1 MHVKKIILMT
11 IISLPFLVTAQQN
24 KSQEKK
30 QKAADKKAKVEQLI
44 KQEEEGAL
52 VFQKQGTFGLNFN
65 SDGFG
70 FTYEHGKY
78 KTIKKTNLWW
88 LSLGER
94 KDPKQ
99 YKQSNTFSSS
109 GGGGTTIVFFG
120 NSYVYGKQNNF
131 YYLRLGFGQQLA
143 IGNKGTKNGV
153 AVSAIYGGGLSLG
166 MLKPYYVQ
174 VPDNSGQ
181 GTGTKDIK
189 YSDSTKVTFL
199 DPTAIIGGSGFGK
212 GLGEIK
218 FVPGATARVAL
229 RFDYGKYNETI
240 SALEVG
246 INAEYYSQAMPILV
260 GVNEQK
266 KFFFNGYIALQF
278 GRRK

>member
-1 MHVKKIILMT
+1 MT
-11 IISLPFLVTAQQN
+11 MICLPFFVAAQQN
-24 KSQEKK
+24 KAQEKK
-30 QKAADKKAKVEQLI
+30 QKAAEKKAKIEQLI

-52 VFQKQGTFGLNFN
+52 VFQKQSTFGLNFN

-70 FTYEHGKY
+70 FSYEHGKY

-99 YKQSNTFSSS
+99 YKQTNTFT
-109 GGGGTTIVFFG
+109 GGGGAVVFFG

-131 YYLRLGFGQQLA
+131 YYLRLGFGQQKLLGA
-143 IGNKGTKNGV
+143 KGSKNGV

-174 VPDNSGQ
+174 VPDNSAQ
-181 GTGTKDIK
+181 GTGIKDIK
-189 YSDSTKVTFL
+189 YTDSTASTFL

-218 FVPGATARVAL
+218 FVPGATTRVAL
-229 RFDYGKYNETI
+229 RFDYGRFRETI
-240 SALEVG
+240 STLEVG
-246 INAEYYSQAMPILV
+246 VNAEFYSQAMPILV
-260 GVNEQK
+260 GVNDQK

>member
-1 MHVKKIILMT
+1 MHVKKIIVMAIFSIPLM
-11 IISLPFLVTAQQN
+11 VAAQDN
-24 KSQEKK
+24 KAKDRKIKAAEKK
-30 QKAADKKAKVEQLI
+30 ERVNQLI

-52 VFQKQGTFGLNFN
+52 VFQKQSTFGINLN
-65 SDGFG
+65 SDGLG

-78 KTIKKTNLWW
+78 KTITKTNLWW

-99 YKQSNTFSSS
+99 YKQSNTFASS
-109 GGGGTTIVFFG
+109 GSGGVGIVFFG

-131 YYLRLGFGQQLA
+131 YFLRAGIGQQKT
-143 IGNKGTKNGV
+143 IGGKGNKNGV
-153 AVSAIYGGGLSLG
+153 AVSGIYGGGLTLG

-174 VPDNSGQ
+174 VTNSTGS

-189 YSDSTKVTFL
+189 YSDTTATVFL

-212 GLGEIK
+212 GINEIK
-218 FVPGATARVAL
+218 FVPGVSVRAAL

-240 SALEVG
+240 NAIEVG
-246 INAEYYSQAMPILV
+246 INAEYFSQAMPILV
-260 GVNEQK
+260 GVNDTK
-266 KFFFNGYIALQF
+266 KFFFNGYITVNF

>member
-1 MHVKKIILMT
+1 MHVKKIIVLT
-11 IISLPFLVTAQQN
+11 IFSLPIWAIAQQN
-24 KSQEKK
+24 GALEKK
-30 QKAADKKAKVEQLI
+30 QKAAEKKAKVEQLI

-52 VFQKQGTFGLNFN
+52 VFQKQSSFGLNFN

-99 YKQSNTFSSS
+99 YKQSNTFT
-109 GGGGTTIVFFG
+109 GGGGTVVFFG

-131 YYLRLGFGQQLA
+131 YYLRLGLGQQKML
-143 IGNKGTKNGV
+143 GSKGSKNGV

-174 VPDNSGQ
+174 VPDNTGS

-189 YSDSTKVTFL
+189 YTDSTASTFL

-218 FVPGATARVAL
+218 FVPGATARIAL
-229 RFDYGKYNETI
+229 RFDYGRFNETI

-246 INAEYYSQAMPILV
+246 VNAEFYSQAMPILV
-260 GVNEQK
+260 GVNDQK
-266 KFFFNGYIALQF
+266 KFFFNGYIALHF

>member
-1 MHVKKIILMT
+1 MIC
-11 IISLPFLVTAQQN
+11 LPFLVTAQQN
-24 KSQEKK
+24 KAQAKK
-30 QKAADKKAKVEQLI
+30 QKAAEKKAKIEQLI

-52 VFQKQGTFGLNFN
+52 VFQKQSTFGLNFN

-70 FTYEHGKY
+70 FSYEHGKY

-99 YKQSNTFSSS
+99 YKQSNTFT
-109 GGGGTTIVFFG
+109 GGGGAIVFFG

-131 YYLRLGFGQQLA
+131 YHLRLGFGQQRML
-143 IGNKGTKNGV
+143 GTKGSKNGV

-174 VPDNSGQ
+174 VPDNSPQ
-181 GTGTKDIK
+181 GTGTKEIR
-189 YSDSTKVTFL
+189 YSDSTATTFL

-218 FVPGATARVAL
+218 FVPGVSARLAL
-229 RFDYGKYNETI
+229 RFDYGKYNEAI
-240 SALEVG
+240 NALEVG
-246 INAEYYSQAMPILV
+246 INVEYYSQAMPILV
-260 GVNEQK
+260 GVNDQK
-266 KFFFNGYIALQF
+266 KFFFNGYIALHF

>member
-1 MHVKKIILMT
+1 MHVKKIIIIA
-11 IISLPFLVTAQQN
+11 IISLPLMVSAQQPKN
-24 KSQEKK
+24 QTKKEKIAERK
-30 QKAADKKAKVEQLI
+30 EKVNQLI

-52 VFQKQGTFGLNFN
+52 IFQKQNTFGLNFN

-78 KTIKKTNLWW
+78 KTTTKTNLWW

-99 YKQSNTFSSS
+99 YKQSNAIGVS
-109 GGGGTTIVFFG
+109 GTSIVFFG

-131 YYLRLGFGQQLA
+131 YFLRLGFGQQKILGGK
-143 IGNKGTKNGV
+143 GNKNGV
-153 AVSAIYGGGLSLG
+153 AVSAIYGGGLTVG

-174 VPDNSGQ
+174 VQDNSGSA
-181 GTGTKDIK
+181 TGVKDIK
-189 YSDSTKVTFL
+189 YSDSTANKFL
-199 DPTAIIGGSGFGK
+199 DPSIIIGGSGFGK
-212 GLGEIK
+212 GFGEMK
-218 FVPGATARVAL
+218 YVPGITGRFAL
-229 RFDYGKYNETI
+229 RFDYGKYNEVV

-246 INAEYYSQAMPILV
+246 VNAEYYSQAMPILV
-260 GVNEQK
+260 GVNDTK
-266 KFFFNGYIALQF
+266 KFFFNGYIALTF

>member
-1 MHVKKIILMT
+1 MT
-11 IISLPFLVTAQQN
+11 MICLPFLVAAQQN
-24 KSQEKK
+24 KAQEKQ
-30 QKAADKKAKVEQLI
+30 QKAAEKKAKIEQLI

-52 VFQKQGTFGLNFN
+52 VFQKQSTFGLNFN

-99 YKQSNTFSSS
+99 YKQTNTFT
-109 GGGGTTIVFFG
+109 GGGGGVVFFG

-131 YYLRLGFGQQLA
+131 YYLRLGFGQQKLLGA
-143 IGNKGTKNGV
+143 KGSKNGV

-174 VPDNSGQ
+174 VPDNSAQ

-189 YSDSTKVTFL
+189 YTDSTASTFL

-218 FVPGATARVAL
+218 FVPGATTRVAL
-229 RFDYGKYNETI
+229 RFDYGRFRETI

-246 INAEYYSQAMPILV
+246 INAEFYSQAMPILV
-260 GVNEQK
+260 GVNDQK

>member
-11 IISLPFLVTAQQN
+11 IISLPLWATAQQT
-24 KSQEKK
+24 KAQVKK
-30 QKAADKKAKVEQLI
+30 QKVAEKKAKIEQLI

-52 VFQKQGTFGLNFN
+52 VFQKQGSFGLNFN

-78 KTIKKTNLWW
+78 KTTKETNLWW

-99 YKQSNTFSSS
+99 YKQSNTFT
-109 GGGGTTIVFFG
+109 GGGGSIVFFG

-131 YYLRLGFGQQLA
+131 YYLRLGFGQQRMLGA
-143 IGNKGTKNGV
+143 KGSKNGV

-174 VPDNSGQ
+174 VQDNTGQ
-181 GTGTKDIK
+181 GTGTKDIR
-189 YSDSTKVTFL
+189 YSDTTAAIFL
-199 DPTAIIGGSGFGK
+199 DPSAIIGGSGIGK
-212 GLGEIK
+212 GIGEIK
-218 FVPGATARVAL
+218 FVPGATARLAL

-240 SALEVG
+240 NAVEVG

-260 GVNEQK
+260 GVNDQK
-266 KFFFNGYIALQF
+266 KFFFNGYIALHF

>member
-1 MHVKKIILMT
+1 MIC
-11 IISLPFLVTAQQN
+11 LPFLVTAQQN
-24 KSQEKK
+24 KAQAKK
-30 QKAADKKAKVEQLI
+30 QKAAEKKAKVEQLI

-52 VFQKQGTFGLNFN
+52 VFQKQSSFGLNFN

-99 YKQSNTFSSS
+99 YKQSNTFT
-109 GGGGTTIVFFG
+109 GGGGTIVFFG

-131 YYLRLGFGQQLA
+131 YYLRLGFGQQKML
-143 IGNKGTKNGV
+143 GSKGSKNGV

-174 VPDNSGQ
+174 VPDNTGQ
-181 GTGTKDIK
+181 GTGTKDIR
-189 YSDSTKVTFL
+189 YSDTTAATFL
-199 DPTAIIGGSGFGK
+199 DPTTIIGGSGFGK
-212 GLGEIK
+212 GLNEIK
-218 FVPGATARVAL
+218 FVPGATARLAL
-229 RFDYGKYNETI
+229 RFDYGRFNETI

-246 INAEYYSQAMPILV
+246 VNAEFYSQAMPILV
-260 GVNEQK
+260 GVNDQK
-266 KFFFNGYIALQF
+266 KFFFNGYIALHF

>member
-1 MHVKKIILMT
+1 MHVKKIIVMAIFSIPLM
-11 IISLPFLVTAQQN
+11 VAAQDN
-24 KSQEKK
+24 KAKDRKVKAAEKK
-30 QKAADKKAKVEQLI
+30 ERVNQLI

-52 VFQKQGTFGLNFN
+52 IFQKQSTFGINLN
-65 SDGFG
+65 SDGLG

-78 KTIKKTNLWW
+78 KTITKTNLWW

-99 YKQSNTFSSS
+99 FKQSNTFATS
-109 GGGGTTIVFFG
+109 GGGGVGIVFFG

-131 YYLRLGFGQQLA
+131 YYLRAGIGQQRI
-143 IGNKGTKNGV
+143 IGGKGNKNGV
-153 AVSAIYGGGLSLG
+153 AVSAIYGGGLTLG

-174 VPDNSGQ
+174 VSSSTGS

-189 YSDSTKVTFL
+189 YSDTTATVFL

-212 GLGEIK
+212 GVNEIK
-218 FVPGATARVAL
+218 FVPGVSVRAAL

-240 SALEVG
+240 NAIEVG

-260 GVNEQK
+260 GVNDAK
-266 KFFFNGYIALQF
+266 KFFFNGYITINF

>member
-1 MHVKKIILMT
+1 MIC
-11 IISLPFLVTAQQN
+11 LPFLVAAQQN
-24 KSQEKK
+24 KAQLKK
-30 QKAADKKAKVEQLI
+30 QKVAEKKAKIEQLI

-52 VFQKQGTFGLNFN
+52 VFQKQSTFGLNFN

-70 FTYEHGKY
+70 FSYEHGKY

-99 YKQSNTFSSS
+99 YKQSNTFT
-109 GGGGTTIVFFG
+109 GGGGTIVFFG

-131 YYLRLGFGQQLA
+131 YHLRLGFGQQRML
-143 IGNKGTKNGV
+143 GTKGSKNGV

-166 MLKPYYVQ
+166 LLKPYYVQ
-174 VPDNSGQ
+174 VQNNTGL
-181 GTGTKDIK
+181 GTGTKDIR
-189 YSDSTKVTFL
+189 YTDSTATTFL
-199 DPTAIIGGSGFGK
+199 DPSAIIGGSGFGK

-218 FVPGATARVAL
+218 VVPGATARFAL
-229 RFDYGKYNETI
+229 RFDYGKYNEAI
-240 SALEVG
+240 NALEVG
-246 INAEYYSQAMPILV
+246 INVEYYTKDMPILV
-260 GVNEQK
+260 GVNDQK
-266 KFFFNGYIALQF
+266 KFFFNGYIALHF

>member
-1 MHVKKIILMT
+1 MHVKKILIIAILSIPLM
-11 IISLPFLVTAQQN
+11 VAAQ
-24 KSQEKK
+24 
-30 QKAADKKAKVEQLI
+30 DKKAKDRKEKVAERKERVNQLI

-52 VFQKQGTFGLNFN
+52 IFQKQSTFCINLN

-70 FTYEHGKY
+70 FSYEHGKY
-78 KTIKKTNLWW
+78 KTITKTNLWW

-94 KDPKQ
+94 KDLKQ
-99 YKQSNTFSSS
+99 FRQSNTFTST
-109 GGGGTTIVFFG
+109 GGGGVGIVFFG

-131 YYLRLGFGQQLA
+131 YFLRAGFGQQKT
-143 IGNKGTKNGV
+143 IGGKGNKNGV
-153 AVSAIYGGGLSLG
+153 AVSGIYGGGLTLG

-174 VPDNSGQ
+174 ITDNTAPG
-181 GTGTKDIK
+181 GGTKDIR
-189 YSDSTKVTFL
+189 YSDSTAKVFL

-212 GLGEIK
+212 GISEIK
-218 FVPGATARVAL
+218 FVPGVSVRAAL

-246 INAEYYSQAMPILV
+246 INAEYFSQAMPILV
-260 GVNEQK
+260 GVNDTK
-266 KFFFNGYIALQF
+266 KFFFNGYITVNF